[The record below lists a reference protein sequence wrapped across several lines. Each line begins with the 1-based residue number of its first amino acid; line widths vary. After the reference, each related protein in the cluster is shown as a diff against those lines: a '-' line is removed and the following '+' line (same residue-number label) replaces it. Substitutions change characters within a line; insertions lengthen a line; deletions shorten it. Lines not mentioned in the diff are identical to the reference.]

1 MTKRT
6 LAGVLL
12 AVAVVSGCA
21 SFIDNPYFAVKES
34 GLNWVSIRHYNYR
47 VKPIQR
53 VAVRMDGNG
62 IVTVREGSSLLVT
75 NPFASNHNDP
85 NWNDVVESRITL
97 PREEVNRIFQMLVD
111 QGLFE
116 DRRKGDSINT
126 NEAIFVSANIQSKTC
141 GSEDDVFGSDPNL
154 AEHLKNVMLMFYH
167 PQPKR
172 RR

>member
-1 MTKRT
+1 
-6 LAGVLL
+6 
-12 AVAVVSGCA
+12 
-21 SFIDNPYFAVKES
+21 
-34 GLNWVSIRHYNYR
+34 
-47 VKPIQR
+47 
-53 VAVRMDGNG
+53 MDGNG